1 MKKRAFFPILAFS
14 LASLF
19 AGCEKDNYD
28 APSSTLTGRVV
39 YQDQPLGVRSDGV
52 QLELWQPGFQL
63 FTKIPIYVAQDGTFS
78 ASLFDGNYKLTRLK
92 GNGPWA
98 DNTDT
103 INIEV
108 RGGTT
113 VDVPVDPYFVVRN
126 VNIQRSGTAVNATFN
141 LQRVNTTKNLEYV
154 RLYLGQ
160 TLITDQVRNDAS
172 ATIAG
177 NTNPDLSQPI
187 TMTLNVTGSLASKDF
202 VFARIGVKT
211 EGVAELLYSQPVKIN
226 LK

>member
-1 MKKRAFFPILAFS
+1 MKKRTFFPILAFS

-28 APSSTLTGRVV
+28 APSATLTGRVV

-78 ASLFDGNYKLTRLK
+78 ASLFDGNYKLTRLR

-103 INIEV
+103 INIQV

-113 VDVPVDPYFVVRN
+113 VDVPVDPFFVIRN
-126 VNIQRSGTAVNATFN
+126 ENIQRSGTTINATFN
-141 LQRVNTTKNLEYV
+141 LQRVNTTKNLEFV
-154 RLYLGQ
+154 RLYVGS
-160 TLITDQVRNDAS
+160 TMITDQVRNDRN
-172 ATIAG
+172 ATRAA
-177 NTNPDLSQPI
+177 NTITDLTQP
-187 TMTLNVTGSLASKDF
+187 VTISVDVPANLAAKDF
-202 VFARIGVKT
+202 VVARIGVKT